1 MKRLCL
7 FAIPVAIAAA
17 SIAGCFPA
25 LEKDPDFPKYFTKK
39 VPGNTV
45 QARLE
50 GDRLYGADV
59 EVKKD
64 AGTYRG
70 HSGAGVVDLRATTS
84 AEGTK
89 IDGDSGNGRTELYV
103 TEIEG
108 GVSAKGMI
116 GGTVSHFDLTPSSFT
131 GTVGSCTY
139 DLRFS
144 EQSRPY
150 YEGNSRCTGGGGGTR
165 VALPE
170 KFAELPLDEKAV
182 FVAVFLGQ

>member
-7 FAIPVAIAAA
+7 FAIPLLAA

-25 LEKDPDFPKYFTKK
+25 LEKDPEFPNYFTKK

-45 QARLE
+45 QARLD

-70 HSGAGVVDLRATTS
+70 HSGAGVVDLRATPS

-89 IDGDSGNGRTELYV
+89 IDGDGGSGRTEFYV
-103 TEIEG
+103 TEAADG
-108 GVSAKGMI
+108 GISAKGLI
-116 GGTVSHFDLTPSSFT
+116 NGTVSHFDLTPSSFT
-131 GTVGSCTY
+131 GTVGNCTY
-139 DLRFS
+139 DLRFT

-150 YEGNSRCTGGGGGTR
+150 YEGNSRCVGGGGGTR
-165 VALPE
+165 VALPQ
-170 KFAELPLDEKAV
+170 KFVDLTIDEKAV
-182 FVAVFLGQ
+182 FVAVFLGH